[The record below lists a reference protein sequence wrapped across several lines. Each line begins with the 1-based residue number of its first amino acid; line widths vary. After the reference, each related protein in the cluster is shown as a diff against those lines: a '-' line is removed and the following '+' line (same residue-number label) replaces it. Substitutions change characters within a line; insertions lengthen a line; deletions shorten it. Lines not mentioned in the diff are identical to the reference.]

1 MNFAPVRRE
10 AMPAMSVHAPV
21 LPGPPGPFMDVSPS
35 DDEDELI
42 ESAAVRLSVEEA
54 FLRCTGPLG
63 NNGYLHISELIGFL
77 KSSGRTVL
85 WNAAKLSPILG
96 RCERLTLTT
105 KGLVIWTGAP
115 EKSFLLRR
123 LCTIVAA
130 RKSKLSLV
138 STLVQLQRGT
148 DRLSVLTAED
158 LADIAIAVPEFTL
171 SGAAI
176 DRSETF
182 HAQAVDVLEGDEYR
196 IFRVL
201 QRTQF
206 ALTAHDIRHK
216 LGRRAPLLET
226 VQAILDESPVITQFD
241 GGYRSVI
248 ETPTQLG
255 LKL

>member
-1 MNFAPVRRE
+1 
-10 AMPAMSVHAPV
+10 
-21 LPGPPGPFMDVSPS
+21 MDVSNS
-35 DDEDELI
+35 EDEEEAI

-85 WNAAKLSPILG
+85 WNAAKLAPILG

-130 RKSKLSLV
+130 RKSKLSLE
-138 STLVQLQRGT
+138 SALVQLQRGT
-148 DRLSVLTAED
+148 NRLSALTAED
-158 LADIAIAVPEFTL
+158 LADLANTVPEFSLTG
-171 SGAAI
+171 SAI
-176 DRSETF
+176 VRSETF
-182 HAQAVDVLEGDEYR
+182 HAQAGDVLEGDEYQ

-206 ALTAHDIRHK
+206 VLSATDIRHK

-226 VQAILDESPVITQFD
+226 VQTILNESAVVTDVD
-241 GGYRSVI
+241 GGYRSII

>member
-1 MNFAPVRRE
+1 V
-10 AMPAMSVHAPV
+10 
-21 LPGPPGPFMDVSPS
+21 DVSTPE
-35 DDEDELI
+35 DEDEVI
-42 ESAAVRLSVEEA
+42 ESAAVRQSVEDA

-85 WNAAKLSPILG
+85 WNAVKLSPILE

-105 KGLVIWTGAP
+105 RGLVIWIGAP

-130 RKSKLSLV
+130 RKSKLSLD
-138 STLVQLQRGT
+138 SALVQLQRGT
-148 DRLSVLTAED
+148 NRFSVLTADD
-158 LADIAIAVPEFTL
+158 LADIAIAIPEFSL
-171 SGAAI
+171 NGAAI

-182 HAQAVDVLEGDEYR
+182 HAQAADVLDGDEYR

-206 ALTAHDIRHK
+206 ALSARDIRHK
-216 LGRRAPLLET
+216 LGRRAPLLDT
-226 VQAILDESPVITQFD
+226 VQAILDESAVITDFD
-241 GGYRSVI
+241 GGYRSII